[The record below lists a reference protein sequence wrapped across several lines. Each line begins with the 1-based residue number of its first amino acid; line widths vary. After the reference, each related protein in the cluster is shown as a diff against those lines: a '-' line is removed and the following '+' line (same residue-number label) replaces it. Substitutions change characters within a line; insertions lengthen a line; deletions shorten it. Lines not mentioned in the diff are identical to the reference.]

1 MFLFSLHL
9 PALPRTHGTRS
20 PHALALLP
28 GPGPSLCLPQALS
41 LEKQAFVL
49 EVLSGCLEYR
59 KPLAV
64 VVDAFY
70 AQEGRLCLWADYN
83 RFLGEPRLLTPN
95 GARPRPRWSPRRP
108 AGRPRGLRPCV
119 SQH

>member
-83 RFLGEPRLLTPN
+83 RFLGEPRLLTPT
-95 GARPRPRWSPRRP
+95 APAPVP
-108 AGRPRGLRPCV
+108 AGALAAPRGVPGA
-119 SQH
+119 